1 MSLLSVPAPSTP
13 EALLVELQRLA
24 DECGELVKTPDGTWR
39 RMRFWLLDR
48 RFAKLRVVA
57 KPYPIDS
64 GKFVR
69 YTNIVNL
76 YGLYRNCICHT
87 EPGAASNFVASE
99 PLID

>member
-1 MSLLSVPAPSTP
+1 MSLLSVPAPSTT
-13 EALLVELQRLA
+13 EALLAELQRVT
-24 DECGELVKTPDGTWR
+24 DECRELIKTPDGTWR
-39 RMRFWLLDR
+39 QMRLWLLDR
-48 RFAKLRVVA
+48 RFANLRVAA

-76 YGLYRNCICHT
+76 YGLYRNCLCHT
-87 EPGAASNFVASE
+87 EVGAASDFMASE